1 MVTVSARMVVVMVAS
16 AASAPT
22 SAVAAT
28 GGPRWGTSRPSALC
42 WRCTQGPSGPALRH
56 QRVAKA
62 DTRGTLAAKGIIIWV
77 QGRMSRGFSRW
88 LRSTAESQL
97 RHRVAVWGPSQ
108 KAGGFVGACSR
119 LGLGTGAFTCRLRC
133 PLCSRERS
141 RRSCEWCGHCA
152 GAPAAAARPG
162 SSGLS
167 PEAAG
172 S

>member
-1 MVTVSARMVVVMVAS
+1 MSARMVVVMVAPA

-22 SAVAAT
+22 SVVAAA
-28 GGPRWGTSRPSALC
+28 GGPGWGTSRPSALG
-42 WRCTQGPSGPALRH
+42 WRCTQGSSGPSLRH

-97 RHRVAVWGPSQ
+97 RHRVAVRGPSQ
-108 KAGGFVGACSR
+108 KAGGFIGACSR
-119 LGLGTGAFTCRLRC
+119 LGLGTGAFACRLGC
-133 PLCSRERS
+133 PLRSWERS
-141 RRSCEWCGHCA
+141 RRSCELCGDCA
-152 GAPAAAARPG
+152 GTPAAAGRPG
-162 SSGLS
+162 SGGLS
-167 PEAAG
+167 PKAAG